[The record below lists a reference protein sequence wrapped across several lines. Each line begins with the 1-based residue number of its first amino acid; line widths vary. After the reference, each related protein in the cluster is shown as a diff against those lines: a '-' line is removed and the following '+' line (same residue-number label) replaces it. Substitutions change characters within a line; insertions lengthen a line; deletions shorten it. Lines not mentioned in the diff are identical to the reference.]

1 MQRIGIPATVMAAAL
16 VLLAGCGS
24 GSGGNAAARSTTV
37 SASINA
43 AQGARRAQQLVQ
55 GSLSALN
62 GLNAAGRQIGTG
74 DLTFVDA
81 LGLYVRTRTSLTG
94 IRADFFTDAE
104 GRHPAGHAEARP
116 RGSLT
121 RFPLTVALTYE
132 ATAGAVPGTGAF
144 SVVLNDAGAQSGSL
158 SGSVGDRV
166 TGLTTQV
173 DLSYAD
179 AGVAGMGTQLTG
191 SLMVKDDDGDV
202 TFRDLAPDT
211 VGSGGFSATL
221 AFGAIPGAI
230 RQDAD
235 GSGSLT
241 FNDSAGPVRARW
253 DVSGAGT
260 VTRADGSV
268 RVVSDFDTE
277 P

>member
-1 MQRIGIPATVMAAAL
+1 MKRMTTLAGVMAAVLAL
-16 VLLAGCGS
+16 LTGCGGA
-24 GSGGNAAARSTTV
+24 GSGGGGGARNATV

-55 GSLSALN
+55 GSLSALG
-62 GLNAAGRQIGTG
+62 GLNAAGRQTG
-74 DLTFVDA
+74 DDLTFVDA
-81 LGLYVRTRTSLTG
+81 LGLYVRTRTSLTS

-104 GRHPAGHAEARP
+104 GRNGAGHAEARP

-121 RFPLTVALTYE
+121 GFPLTLALTYE

-158 SGSVGDRV
+158 SGSLVDRV

-173 DLSYAD
+173 DLSYAY
-179 AGVAGMGTQLTG
+179 MGTQITG
-191 SLMVKDDDGDV
+191 SLIVKDDDGDV
-202 TFRDLAPDT
+202 TFRDLAPDAA
-211 VGSGGFSATL
+211 GAGGFSATL

-230 RQDAD
+230 RQEAD

-241 FNDSAGPVRARW
+241 FNDSAGPLSARW

-260 VTRADGSV
+260 VTRADGAV